1 MRRTLLRE
9 GVELEDGPVK
19 ADKFRVR
26 DVLGDISAVEITLHE
41 GRNHVVHMMDAVGF
55 PVRELV
61 RIGFGPIHLDRL
73 QPRGMRRIK
82 GDGCARLVR
91 FRSTVMALIQRAE
104 VVTTGPV
111 LIIGTGLIGT
121 SIALALRGSGVAVY
135 LWDASPTSLAL
146 AGDMGLALRSAGDFS
161 RLQTCLTDQVLWLS
175 PLLRTSREG
184 SSGPAS
190 RHSRGQLLPDVAS
203 VKEAVVGDVF
213 ASSTD
218 LADEGEITA
227 TEYPGLTGS
236 DLARYVGS
244 HPMAGRARSGASHA
258 DGDLFIVR
266 PWVIVPTEHSS

>member
-1 MRRTLLRE
+1 
-9 GVELEDGPVK
+9 
-19 ADKFRVR
+19 
-26 DVLGDISAVEITLHE
+26 
-41 GRNHVVHMMDAVGF
+41 
-55 PVRELV
+55 
-61 RIGFGPIHLDRL
+61 
-73 QPRGMRRIK
+73 
-82 GDGCARLVR
+82 
-91 FRSTVMALIQRAE
+91 MALIQRAE

-146 AGDMGLALRSAGDFS
+146 AGDMGAGTPLSKGFQSFADVS
-161 RLQTCLTDQVLWLS
+161 DGSGLVVVASPPDVSGGIIATCLKAFPRAVVT
-175 PLLRTSREG
+175 
-184 SSGPAS
+184 
-190 RHSRGQLLPDVAS
+190 DVAS

-218 LADEGEITA
+218 LADEGEAAA

-258 DGDLFIVR
+258 R
-266 PWVIVPTEHSS
+266 PLPNG